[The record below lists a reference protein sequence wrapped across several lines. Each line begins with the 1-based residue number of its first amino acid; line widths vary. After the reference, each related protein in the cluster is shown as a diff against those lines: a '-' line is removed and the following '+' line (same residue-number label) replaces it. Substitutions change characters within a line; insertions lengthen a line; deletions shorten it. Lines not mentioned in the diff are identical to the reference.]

1 MGVTVRAHEPWQ
13 QTRRRPRKSGRA
25 RRAGPQLR
33 EPVTGPSTPEPR
45 LSRALTTDGLHPFS
59 KS

>member
-1 MGVTVRAHEPWQ
+1 MGVTVRAHEPRQ
-13 QTRRRPRKSGRA
+13 QTRHRPQKSGRA
-25 RRAGPQLR
+25 RRVGPQLR

-59 KS
+59 KN